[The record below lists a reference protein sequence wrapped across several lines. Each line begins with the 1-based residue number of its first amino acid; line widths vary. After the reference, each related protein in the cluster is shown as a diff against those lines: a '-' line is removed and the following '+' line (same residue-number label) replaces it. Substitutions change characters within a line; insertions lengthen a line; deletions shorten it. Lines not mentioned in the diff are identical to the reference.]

1 MIEHHSLRVLQ
12 ESPFAR
18 RLWSFVQLKEE
29 DLAVLS
35 DLYRRRRAFPVG
47 GEIIHQGQIDPSAF
61 VLISGWVASY
71 RVLADGKRQ
80 IMDLHLPG
88 DLIGLRSALL
98 RTSDCTV
105 EPITPI
111 KACELLRSDTLFD
124 FTRTPRLATALLL
137 DALQD
142 QALIN
147 EHLVDL
153 GRRSA
158 GVRMAHFLLELGSR
172 LRRVG
177 MATCAGYDCPLSQY
191 HLADALG
198 LTAVHVNRVLRE
210 LREAG
215 LLTFQ
220 RSRVT
225 YGNYDALVQ
234 YAGFET
240 GYLDQER
247 PLVA

>member
-1 MIEHHSLRVLQ
+1 MNIWSILGAVQRGSAWHIFCWSL
-12 ESPFAR
+12 
-18 RLWSFVQLKEE
+18 
-29 DLAVLS
+29 
-35 DLYRRRRAFPVG
+35 
-47 GEIIHQGQIDPSAF
+47 
-61 VLISGWVASY
+61 
-71 RVLADGKRQ
+71 
-80 IMDLHLPG
+80 
-88 DLIGLRSALL
+88 
-98 RTSDCTV
+98 
-105 EPITPI
+105 
-111 KACELLRSDTLFD
+111 
-124 FTRTPRLATALLL
+124 
-137 DALQD
+137 
-142 QALIN
+142 
-147 EHLVDL
+147 
-153 GRRSA
+153 
-158 GVRMAHFLLELGSR
+158 
-172 LRRVG
+172 
-177 MATCAGYDCPLSQY
+177 ATCAGYDCPLSQY